1 MSPGFLQIKKL
12 LSNEGGR
19 NLHRQV
25 FIFAGNE
32 SWQQDALNNI
42 LLDHVSDSL
51 WVGEEAPDKYPFVE
65 NKQAQSWLG
74 KEKRVVVFDANKNFD
89 PDSFAAIS
97 GIVMGGGLFILLL
110 PPAEKWKNIYSS
122 HFGQRL
128 INSITSSSDIIVV
141 NQDDNECTFTHNKT
155 ITSSLADCAAPFFT
169 LDQQSAVESIEK
181 QSLNNTNKPIVL
193 VSDRGRGKSAALGI
207 AAARLIQSGIKNIV
221 ITAPRLRATDI
232 IFKHIAEI
240 LPDADVTRGK
250 VSYGERVIQFYS
262 PDQLIHDDINA
273 DLLLVDEAAAIPVPL
288 LTSFLHRY
296 TQCIFATTVHGYEG
310 TGRGFAL
317 RFYKVLN
324 DTNPG
329 WLKLQMKTPIRWAE
343 NDLLEKWMFSLL
355 CLDAEIVEP
364 SVIGEVDNNKLE
376 IELIQH
382 SVIAKSETLLNDI
395 FSLLVLAHY
404 RTQPGDLQRI
414 LDDETLSI
422 YVVKYNQHVLAIAL
436 VSHEGG
442 FPEQLAEK
450 IYRGERRPR
459 GHLLAQAL
467 TYHCGVENAATYK
480 YARVMRIAVHPKF
493 QQQGIGTKL
502 LKYIVQNEKLA
513 GYDAIGTS
521 FGMNASLL
529 NFWRQSKFSVMRIG
543 FKREQTSGE
552 HAAIMLLPLNSQGE
566 RVYSRVESRF
576 IKQLPFWFEDVLK
589 ELPSEIKKLFPVNNE
604 RQPQLS
610 AEDIEDLEAY
620 VKYSR
625 NYELC
630 IAALNN
636 LVLHEQHT
644 IHKNDFPENF
654 RQILNDKVLD
664 KKNWK
669 EIGRDMGLIG
679 KDDARKLFQQAIFYL
694 LDNT

>member
-141 NQDDNECTFTHNKT
+141 NQDDKECTFTHNKT

-442 FPEQLAEK
+442 FSEQLAEK